1 MDKEPIHVIVERDL
15 QDLIPN
21 FIQRRH
27 DDLEKLREALAT
39 GDFET
44 VRVIGHS
51 MKGTGG
57 GYGFDEISE
66 FGAAIEKAAKDS
78 ASDDARFLKTILL
91 AFRLLSISGC
101 CSSATHSRAGLANG
115 ERVPAVS
122 DPRLLPLDRGGP
134 GRQAR

>member
-1 MDKEPIHVIVERDL
+1 MKDKIVMDKEPIHVIVESDL

-21 FIQRRH
+21 FMQRRH

-57 GYGFDEISE
+57 GYGFDGISE
-66 FGAAIEKAAKDS
+66 FGAAIEKAAKDAAS
-78 ASDDARFLKTILL
+78 ADARSAVDALEDYL
-91 AFRLLSISGC
+91 A
-101 CSSATHSRAGLANG
+101 
-115 ERVPAVS
+115 RVQVTFN
-122 DPRLLPLDRGGP
+122 
-134 GRQAR
+134 